1 MTTEATVSDND
12 NTNNEEEEDDD
23 DECNEWDD
31 ASSGT
36 LTSFALCVSQEG
48 SVCTFGST
56 AWESNFTSRLPRS
69 MSDDGVSNISCG
81 PDYCLAIDC
90 LGRCWIWGDPQWL
103 DLHSDE
109 SMKVQGKRNS
119 FAQDMEEYGGLE
131 EEEISIGK

>member
-1 MTTEATVSDND
+1 NYIAP
-12 NTNNEEEEDDD
+12 
-23 DECNEWDD
+23 
-31 ASSGT
+31 ASLFDTFVG
-36 LTSFALCVSQEG
+36 
-48 SVCTFGST
+48 TFGST